1 MQNIIEKAELSVM
14 KINAPRLIGR
24 LQELAKIGMNT
35 RGGIDR
41 QLASPADEKTRKWLV
56 NCWTKELDLNLY
68 IDPIANIWARQ
79 KTVSER
85 LPIVIGSH
93 HDTVPNGGGFDGA
106 LGVLIATEIMQII
119 QENLLELKHP
129 LEIVSF
135 TGEEPN
141 SFSVSTLGSKV
152 LCGRLTY
159 RDLQKLYDKNTGE
172 TLEHAVSRLGGD
184 ISKVGDAV
192 IKKNSLAAFV
202 ECHIEQG
209 RRLYDK
215 NQAVAS
221 VTCITGIYRETIR
234 VIGEANHA
242 GTTQIQNRRDA
253 LAAAAEVCLAVENIM
268 KQPNMTEVSATVGRV
283 EVLPNSSNII
293 PGEVTLTLDLR
304 TADPVKRSKV
314 LQVLTK
320 AIDEIMVERKLQI
333 VRNLDLDQPEMQ
345 MDKIVIDS
353 LNEAILFAGET
364 KRQLVSMAGHD
375 AANMARVTKAG
386 MLFVQSIDGYS
397 HCPKEMTGNGEIVK
411 AAQILLDT
419 ILILDRSLK

>member
-1 MQNIIEKAELSVM
+1 M
-14 KINAPRLIGR
+14 
-24 LQELAKIGMNT
+24 
-35 RGGIDR
+35 
-41 QLASPADEKTRKWLV
+41 
-56 NCWTKELDLNLY
+56 
-68 IDPIANIWARQ
+68 
-79 KTVSER
+79 
-85 LPIVIGSH
+85 
-93 HDTVPNGGGFDGA
+93 
-106 LGVLIATEIMQII
+106 
-119 QENLLELKHP
+119 
-129 LEIVSF
+129 
-135 TGEEPN
+135 
-141 SFSVSTLGSKV
+141 
-152 LCGRLTY
+152 
-159 RDLQKLYDKNTGE
+159 
-172 TLEHAVSRLGGD
+172 
-184 ISKVGDAV
+184 
-192 IKKNSLAAFV
+192 
-202 ECHIEQG
+202 
-209 RRLYDK
+209 
-215 NQAVAS
+215 
-221 VTCITGIYRETIR
+221 TCITGIYRETIR
-234 VIGEANHA
+234 IVGEANHA

-304 TADPVKRSKV
+304 TADPVKRGKA
-314 LQVLTK
+314 LQILTK
-320 AIDEIMVERKLQI
+320 AVDEIMVERKLQI

-397 HCPKEMTGNGEIVK
+397 HCPKEMTGNDEIVK